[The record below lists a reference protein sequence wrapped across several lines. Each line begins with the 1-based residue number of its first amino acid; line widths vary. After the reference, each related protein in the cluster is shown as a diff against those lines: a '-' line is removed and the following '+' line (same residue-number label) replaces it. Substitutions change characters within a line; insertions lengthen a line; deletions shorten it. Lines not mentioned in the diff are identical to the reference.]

1 MNSTGFYRSLV
12 GTGQICGTHINRY
25 SGDKNYDGCKKAA
38 RRRLY
43 LDFVSAGLEADPDA
57 TCDISTDKIVNA
69 VCSEAV
75 HAVRRLV
82 IEDIAHRKTQ
92 INAVID

>member
-1 MNSTGFYRSLV
+1 MSSTRFYPSLV
-12 GTGQICGTHINRY
+12 ETGQIYGRHIARY
-25 SGDKNYDGCKKAA
+25 SDDKNCDGHKKAA
-38 RRRLY
+38 RRRLCR
-43 LDFVSAGLEADPDA
+43 DSVSEGLEADPDA

-69 VCSEAV
+69 VCSKAV

-82 IEDIAHRKTQ
+82 IKDIAHRKTQ